1 MDGCDLPED
10 VIMGSSSNDFQR
22 MLSRQRDWKEKENA
36 RKNALLEASRAKDK
50 EANRRLLEQ
59 LGLKAGDKVAMKPR

>member
-10 VIMGSSSNDFQR
+10 VIMGSSANDFQR
-22 MLSRQRDWKEKENA
+22 MVSKKRDWKEKETA
-36 RKNALLEASRAKDK
+36 RKNALLDAARAK
-50 EANRRLLEQ
+50 EESANRRLLEQ